1 MNRTHEI
8 FQEMG
13 FEVKTERLTEAVIC
27 SIARTY
33 SLIAR
38 RLAPVY
44 QRAGLTAA
52 SFNLLMLLKHGKD
65 PESLTQHAAGE
76 HLVVSPSDMTGLID
90 RLERKGIVRR
100 LPGTDRRSK
109 RLQITPKGSQLLDE
123 VWPRHL
129 EAVDRV
135 AGSLSASPARQVVE
149 ALAVLRRGLA
159 PSILPATQHRR
170 ASDEGLWRTLRGIDS
185 TELALRTSSSPSSRR
200 Q

>member
-1 MNRTHEI
+1 MKQHPHAI

-13 FEVKTERLTEAVIC
+13 FEVKTERLPEAVVC

-38 RLAPVY
+38 QLAPIY

-65 PESLTQHAAGE
+65 PASLTQQAAGE

-100 LPGTDRRSK
+100 VPGKDRRSK
-109 RLQITPKGSQLLDE
+109 RLQITPKGSQLLDT
-123 VWPRHL
+123 VWLSHL

-135 AGSLSASPARQVVE
+135 AGSLGRPAARHLVG
-149 ALAVLRRGLA
+149 ALAALRRDLA
-159 PSILPATQHRR
+159 P
-170 ASDEGLWRTLRGIDS
+170 
-185 TELALRTSSSPSSRR
+185 
-200 Q
+200 

>member
-1 MNRTHEI
+1 MKRHAI

-13 FEVKTERLTEAVIC
+13 FEVETERLAEAVVC

-44 QRAGLTAA
+44 QRQGLTAA

-65 PESLTQHAAGE
+65 PNSLTQQAAGD

-100 LPGTDRRSK
+100 VPGKDRRSK
-109 RLQITPKGSQLLDE
+109 RLQITPKGSQLLDK
-123 VWPRHL
+123 VWPSHL

-135 AGSLSASPARQVVE
+135 AGSLGTAAARQLVE
-149 ALAVLRRGLA
+149 ALAVLRRSLTA
-159 PSILPATQHRR
+159 
-170 ASDEGLWRTLRGIDS
+170 
-185 TELALRTSSSPSSRR
+185 
-200 Q
+200 